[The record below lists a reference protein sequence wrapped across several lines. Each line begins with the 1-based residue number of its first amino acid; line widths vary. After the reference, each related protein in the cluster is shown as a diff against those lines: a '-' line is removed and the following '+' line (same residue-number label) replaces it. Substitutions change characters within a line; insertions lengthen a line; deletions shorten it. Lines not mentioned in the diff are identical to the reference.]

1 MRKKITKISQEE
13 IILAALCPPGGVPH
27 TPVQVQKLLF
37 LIDRNLAPLIGGP
50 KFNFEPYHYGPFDLA
65 VYSTLQELAKQ
76 GLVEITRSSEGNW
89 RDYRLTPEGQSRGSD
104 VLAAL
109 DARARDY
116 VQKASDFVRRLSF
129 TELVSAIYKAYPE
142 MRERS
147 VFQG

>member
-1 MRKKITKISQEE
+1 MHNQTTEFSREE
-13 IILAALCPPGGVPH
+13 ILLAALSPAGGVPH

-37 LIDRNLAPLIGGP
+37 LIDRNLAALIGGP
-50 KFNFEPYHYGPFDLA
+50 KFNFEPYHYGPFDLE

-76 GLVEITRSSEGNW
+76 GLVEITRSGEGNW
-89 RDYRLTPEGQSRGSD
+89 REYRLTPEGQSHGEGA
-104 VLAAL
+104 LAAL
-109 DARARDY
+109 DERARHY
-116 VQKASDFVRRLSF
+116 IQRVSDFVRRLSF